1 MMEPREETFAGKLNV
16 EIDCECGRKHK
27 AAIHRI
33 LIGRG
38 ALDHLPEIMREQGK
52 ESAYLLA
59 DETTWQV
66 AGKRIEEMF
75 QQQSIRTYAHVY
87 HRDGVLEADERAV
100 EEGREAVAQLEERP
114 SVLITVG
121 SGTLNDLGKAV
132 AYAAGCPQWV
142 VGTAPSMDGY
152 ASTVAALTKNDIKI
166 SEYYDP
172 PAVIIGDTQIMQ
184 TAPRSMVLAGIG
196 DMAAKY
202 NAILEWRISH
212 LVNGEYYCA
221 FIADGMLETTD
232 QVMRLALE
240 APTEGPLPDELLERL
255 MEGLVASGIYMSYT
269 GSSRAASG
277 AEHHLS
283 HFWEMWLQ
291 LSGKPPIYH
300 GVKVGV
306 GSIILDKLYREFLS
320 YSIPQQEAKQFLEQF
335 DEEVDRAEIAEVYG
349 KAAPTVLADYD
360 FQRDVRL
367 QRLERLVQLKP
378 KIDEEIT
385 RMLPRLD
392 LMKQA
397 MFHTGATVDWRQL
410 PGITAKEV
418 RQAILRGKEIRPQY
432 TILQMA
438 LETRFPMDDFVDQVL
453 RDSAELE
460 QRQDIPI
467 LQSQETSE
475 EREQIDLEQIEQN
488 LTSLDKMEE
497 TDMED
502 EKVTAAAV
510 EIQEEIVAETVKT
523 VEAVQPEEEKKPAA
537 AKRRGRP
544 KKEEG
549 EAKPKAAAKKPTAK
563 KAPSTK
569 NAASASPAKKKAVE
583 KAAPKKVDP
592 AARRKKQELP
602 YYLL

>member
-1 MMEPREETFAGKLNV
+1 METREEAFAGMLNV
-16 EIDCECGRKHK
+16 EIDCDCGRTHK
-27 AAIHRI
+27 AAIDRI
-33 LIGRG
+33 IIGRG
-38 ALDHLPEIMREQGK
+38 ALDQLPEIMQEQGK
-52 ESAYLLA
+52 DSAFLLA

-66 AGKRIEEMF
+66 AGIRIEELLR
-75 QQQSIRTYAHVY
+75 QQSIRTYAYVY
-87 HRDGVLEADERAV
+87 RRDGALEADERAV
-100 EEGREAVAQLEERP
+100 EEGCEAVAQLEERP
-114 SVLITVG
+114 SVLIAVG

-132 AYAAGCPQWV
+132 AYRAGCPQWA

-232 QVMRLALE
+232 QIMKLALE

-291 LSGKPPIYH
+291 LSGKPPIFH

-306 GSIILDKLYREFLS
+306 GSIILDRLYREFLP
-320 YSIPQQEAKQFLEQF
+320 YSIPQREAQQFLEQF
-335 DEEVDRAEIAEVYG
+335 DEEADRAEIAEVYG

-367 QRLERLVQLKP
+367 QRLERLVRLKP
-378 KIDEEIT
+378 QIDEEIT

-397 MFHTGATVDWRQL
+397 MLHIGATVDWRQL
-410 PGITAKEV
+410 PGITAREV
-418 RQAILRGKEIRPQY
+418 RLAILRAKEIRPQY

-438 LETRFPMDDFVDQVL
+438 LETRFPLEDFAARIL
-453 RDSAELE
+453 RGGAEPE
-460 QRQDIPI
+460 QRQENPVPQPAESADG
-467 LQSQETSE
+467 
-475 EREQIDLEQIEQN
+475 REQMELN
-488 LTSLDKMEE
+488 LTNLDRMEE

-502 EKVTAAAV
+502 ERNAQEEIAAEEVAAV
-510 EIQEEIVAETVKT
+510 EAVA
-523 VEAVQPEEEKKPAA
+523 QPQEEKKPAD

-549 EAKPKAAAKKPTAK
+549 EAKPKAPAKKATVKKAPASKNPANASTAK
-563 KAPSTK
+563 KR
-569 NAASASPAKKKAVE
+569 AAE
-583 KAAPKKVDP
+583 KAAPKKADP
-592 AARRKKQELP
+592 PARRKKQELP